1 MGYNQTALTY
11 SESLFPGLLRSSRYL
26 WMKYDL
32 MVEQEIDSGHVPK
45 EFLRMSFKTFD
56 FSYVLGK
63 QSHST
68 ISYKDFISTTVGVL
82 PTVV

>member
-1 MGYNQTALTY
+1 
-11 SESLFPGLLRSSRYL
+11 
-26 WMKYDL
+26 MKYDL
-32 MVEQEIDSGHVPK
+32 IEEQEIDSGHVPK
-45 EFLRMSFKTFD
+45 EFLGMSFKTFD

-82 PTVV
+82 PTVI